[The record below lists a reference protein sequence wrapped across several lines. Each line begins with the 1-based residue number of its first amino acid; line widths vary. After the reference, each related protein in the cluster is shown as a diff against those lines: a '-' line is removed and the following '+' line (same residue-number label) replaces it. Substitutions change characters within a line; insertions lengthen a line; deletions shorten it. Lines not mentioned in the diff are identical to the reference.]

1 MKERTRPR
9 VFAGLS
15 RDSWLLALA
24 SLFSDVSTEMLY
36 PILPVYLTRTLG
48 AGGLTV
54 GLIEG
59 FAQGAQNL
67 IQGVSGTL
75 SDRLQR
81 RKRIALAG
89 YALSAVAKPL
99 VGLAAAWPGVLGARV
114 LDRLGAGSRS
124 APRDALVAASVDEAD
139 RGRAFGLEGAGDN
152 LGAFMGPLIAVALL
166 ALWHIQLRSIFY
178 LALIPGL
185 LAFVTVLLV
194 HERRAIRGAKARIDV
209 GLRRLPRAYRR
220 YLLATVVFGIGNSSN
235 AFLILRMQ
243 ELGTSL
249 EATVLVYAGYNLVA
263 ALVSYPAGAWSDR
276 IGRRSLLLL
285 AFGVFVIAY
294 LGFAI
299 TANTL
304 VGAGLFVLY
313 GLFQGL
319 FRVAGKALASD
330 LVPAELRASG
340 IGWYGSA
347 VGLSGIAAGISAGLL
362 WDKVGHPAVFAFGA
376 AMAVPGAIALATL
389 VPVDRPW
396 ER

>member
-1 MKERTRPR
+1 MNERTRPR
-9 VFAGLS
+9 LFAGLS

-36 PILPVYLTRTLG
+36 PILPVYLTQTLG

-59 FAQGAQNL
+59 LAQGAQNL

-99 VGLAAAWPGVLGARV
+99 IGLAAAWPGVLGARM

-124 APRDALVAASVDEAD
+124 APRDALVAASVDDAD

-152 LGAFMGPLIAVALL
+152 LGAFVGPLIAVALL
-166 ALWHIQLRSIFY
+166 ALAHIQLRSIFY
-178 LALIPGL
+178 LAPVPGL

-209 GLRRLPRAYRR
+209 GLGRLPRAYRR
-220 YLLATVVFGIGNSSN
+220 YLLATLVFGIGNSSN
-235 AFLILRMQ
+235 AFLILQMQ
-243 ELGTSL
+243 ELGASL

-285 AFGVFVIAY
+285 AFGVFFIAY
-294 LGFAI
+294 LGFTI
-299 TANTL
+299 TANAL

-347 VGLSGIAAGISAGLL
+347 VGLSGIAAGIIAGLL
-362 WDKVGHPAVFAFGA
+362 WDKVGHATVFAFGA

-389 VPVDRPW
+389 VAVDRPW
-396 ER
+396 GR